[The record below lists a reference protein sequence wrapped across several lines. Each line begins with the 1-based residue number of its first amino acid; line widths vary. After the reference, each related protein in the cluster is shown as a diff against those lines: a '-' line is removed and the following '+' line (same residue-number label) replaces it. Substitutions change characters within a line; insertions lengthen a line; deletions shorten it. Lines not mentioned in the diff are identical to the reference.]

1 MLLLSSSEL
10 KIHCTVQ
17 RFKINCFSSQGR
29 DSPLLWHNKTDS
41 FFLSFVKIKKGHS
54 LIKNYSGAIHKKE
67 IQSKLFVSA
76 PGCDRDNE
84 PQLGNYLLV
93 FLLFLSSRKR
103 PLDYSTRI
111 SKKYTLLEHIYRNMT
126 FSNDIFK
133 KKEGKTIVNYG
144 KTDPKLTF
152 QQIFSSEFYA
162 MKWMQWSL
170 HNVKAV

>member
-10 KIHCTVQ
+10 KIHCWLQ
-17 RFKINCFSSQGR
+17 RFKINCFSSQSRG
-29 DSPLLWHNKTDS
+29 SPLLRHNKTDS
-41 FFLSFVKIKKGHS
+41 FFLSFFLRFFFLKIKKGHTH
-54 LIKNYSGAIHKKE
+54 IKTYSGSIHNKE

-76 PGCDRDNE
+76 PECDRYNN
-84 PQLGNYLLV
+84 PQFGKYLLV

-111 SKKYTLLEHIYRNMT
+111 SKKYTLLEHFYRNMT
-126 FSNDIFK
+126 FSNDIFT
-133 KKEGKTIVNYG
+133 KKEGKT
-144 KTDPKLTF
+144 DPELTF
-152 QQIFSSEFYA
+152 QQDFTSEFCA